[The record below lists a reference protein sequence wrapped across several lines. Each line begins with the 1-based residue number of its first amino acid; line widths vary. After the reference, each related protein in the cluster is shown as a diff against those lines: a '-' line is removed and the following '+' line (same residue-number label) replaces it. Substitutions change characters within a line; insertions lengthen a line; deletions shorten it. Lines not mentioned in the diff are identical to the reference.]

1 MHAFDSVID
10 GVHFGNKVW
19 CGVRVVVLEA
29 VQLCNRGVDF
39 WDNYV
44 VDVYPEGGVA
54 FYFREEE
61 AMWDEF
67 AEVLDVRVPV
77 VFVGVDVGWMVG
89 ICCVRSVVFGTWCL
103 FDHFDIDGVGVGIV
117 DSLVPQIV
125 FVF

>member
-10 GVHFGNKVW
+10 GVHFRNKVW

-54 FYFREEE
+54 FYFWEEE
-61 AMWDEF
+61 TMWDESP
-67 AEVLDVRVPV
+67 EVLDVLVPV
-77 VFVGVDVGWMVG
+77 VLVGVDVGWMVG
-89 ICCVRSVVFGTWCL
+89 VCCIRLVAFCTWCL
-103 FDHFDIDGVGVGIV
+103 FDHFYSDGFGVGVV
-117 DSLVPQIV
+117 DNLFHQIE